1 MHSSSSA
8 CCISSFVLPLDPIK
22 LPVPSS
28 LHCLDFLLLSEDCSK
43 LYAQLQLLLFFLFQY
58 HILFVFFLLIHY
70 ECDVTNAIMPPM
82 INNGKAMYISPPIT
96 IPINITG
103 KKITVQSSFI
113 IPQDALNPKTK
124 NFPTNQIIQ
133 IANNNDNIFFSFWNS
148 FWYASF
154 IFSVLFLINIQMCS
168 LYQAYY
174 WMPDFSPSFLLSGLI
189 EFSVLLPSDHPI
201 YILLFCWY
209 CHYNKFIF
217 HNTRP
222 PWGIASLYFSNFEN
236 SVFIF
241 LCTNCFLSMLTLL

>member
-1 MHSSSSA
+1 
-8 CCISSFVLPLDPIK
+8 
-22 LPVPSS
+22 
-28 LHCLDFLLLSEDCSK
+28 
-43 LYAQLQLLLFFLFQY
+43 
-58 HILFVFFLLIHY
+58 
-70 ECDVTNAIMPPM
+70 MPPT
-82 INNGKAMYISPPIT
+82 INNGKAMYISPPTT

-103 KKITVQSSFI
+103 KKITVQSNFI

-148 FWYASF
+148 FWYVSF

-189 EFSVLLPSDHPI
+189 EFSVPLPSDHPI
-201 YILLFCWY
+201 YILFFCWY

-217 HNTRP
+217 HNTHP

-241 LCTNCFLSMLTLL
+241 LCTNCFLSMLTLLQ

>member
-8 CCISSFVLPLDPIK
+8 CCISSFVLPLNPIE

-82 INNGKAMYISPPIT
+82 INNGKAMYISPPTT

-103 KKITVQSSFI
+103 KKITVQSNFI
-113 IPQDALNPKTK
+113 IPQDAFNPNIK

-133 IANNNDNIFFSFWNS
+133 IVNNNDNIFFSF
-148 FWYASF
+148 
-154 IFSVLFLINIQMCS
+154 
-168 LYQAYY
+168 
-174 WMPDFSPSFLLSGLI
+174 
-189 EFSVLLPSDHPI
+189 
-201 YILLFCWY
+201 
-209 CHYNKFIF
+209 
-217 HNTRP
+217 
-222 PWGIASLYFSNFEN
+222 
-236 SVFIF
+236 
-241 LCTNCFLSMLTLL
+241 

>member
-8 CCISSFVLPLDPIK
+8 RCISSFVLPLDPIK

-133 IANNNDNIFFSFWNS
+133 IANNNDNIFLLLLKLILICVFHFFCSFSAKYSDVFFIPSLLLNARFFS
-148 FWYASF
+148 
-154 IFSVLFLINIQMCS
+154 IFSIIRINR
-168 LYQAYY
+168 
-174 WMPDFSPSFLLSGLI
+174 
-189 EFSVLLPSDHPI
+189 
-201 YILLFCWY
+201 ILCA
-209 CHYNKFIF
+209 
-217 HNTRP
+217 
-222 PWGIASLYFSNFEN
+222 AS
-236 SVFIF
+236 I
-241 LCTNCFLSMLTLL
+241 